1 MDEIWDLIVSVYE
14 GFPTYFCLNRVLISL
29 FLSTSKEITS
39 KNFFGGILSVCSK
52 TFMICSR
59 GYDC

>member
-1 MDEIWDLIVSVYE
+1 MDEIWDLIGSVYE

-39 KNFFGGILSVCSK
+39 KNFLEVYFQFVVKHL
-52 TFMICSR
+52 
-59 GYDC
+59 